1 MIVHTGEKPFACT
14 NCEYRSNLKGNLLL
28 HFKRIHGDNSA
39 EINNLME
46 FNKTESKQE
55 EGSME
60 MLSYC
65 VETKLETAPPKVKQ
79 EVGENSLIK
88 KEDYNGYDSVL
99 EGESLLNTDEIGL
112 SGRPV
117 TQPASVKQEQTSED
131 IEEESAEMCHYSEK
145 LETVQLVKSAK
156 KWAKNGFAIDEQG
169 YTYRSGH

>member
-65 VETKLETAPPKVKQ
+65 VETKLETATPQVKQ
-79 EVGENSLIK
+79 EIEMNSSIK
-88 KEDYNGYDSVL
+88 KEDFNGSDSVL
-99 EGESLLNTDEIGL
+99 EGESLLNTDEIVL

-117 TQPASVKQEQTSED
+117 TQPASVKQEEMSED
-131 IEEESAEMCHYSEK
+131 VKEESAEMCNYSEK
-145 LETVQLVKSAK
+145 LETVKFVKSAK
-156 KWAKNGFAIDEQG
+156 NWAKNGFAIDEQG
-169 YTYRSGH
+169 YTYRSGY